1 MSAALIY
8 QMQFSMQMGEIETD
22 ANFLIPVWTRINFK
36 KIPSLKN
43 ALNGS
48 QLDFENGH

>member
-1 MSAALIY
+1 MSTALIHE
-8 QMQFSMQMGEIETD
+8 MQFSMQMGEIETD
-22 ANFLIPVWTRINFK
+22 ANFLFLVWTTIDFK

-48 QLDFENGH
+48 QFDFENGH